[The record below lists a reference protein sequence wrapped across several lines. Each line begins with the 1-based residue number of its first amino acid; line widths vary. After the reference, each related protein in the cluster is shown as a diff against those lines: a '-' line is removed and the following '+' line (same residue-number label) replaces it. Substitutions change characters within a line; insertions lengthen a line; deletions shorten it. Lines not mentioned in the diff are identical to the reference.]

1 MREIHTSSQTMSA
14 TSIQLQDLE
23 RTIVQLPDSD
33 KLWLLNLLL
42 EQLPDIPESITHR
55 TEDLE
60 DLGLCQ
66 AMLATQ
72 NEVPL
77 SREATIAE
85 LDRP

>member
-1 MREIHTSSQTMSA
+1 MST

-42 EQLPDIPESITHR
+42 EQLPNIPESITDR

-60 DLGLCQ
+60 DLGLYQ

-77 SREATIAE
+77 SREAAIAE
-85 LDRP
+85 LDRL